1 MAVTTFELSL
11 STNGRHNTS
20 SGHASGPVLVKGCES
35 RFSVETIR
43 LCTPGYYREGGESLI
58 WDTQEGARSRL
69 SEIVED
75 VESTGVKT
83 IITKHGRPTA
93 VIVGH
98 EEYESLIETLNI
110 LSDSDTMAA
119 IEEAEADLAAGNLV
133 PLD

>member
-1 MAVTTFELSL
+1 MGMASNLSNFSTRTTPLTE
-11 STNGRHNTS
+11 
-20 SGHASGPVLVKGCES
+20 
-35 RFSVETIR
+35 
-43 LCTPGYYREGGESLI
+43 
-58 WDTQEGARSRL
+58 ARSRL

-75 VESTGVKT
+75 VESTGVET
-83 IITKHGRPTA
+83 IITKHGRPAA